1 LHQQFPKGFLCKT
14 HREPGVTWSDVWKNM
29 LVKQKPKVLVV
40 VVVREVCLDAV
51 MGILSQSP
59 AGFPWVWRWTETA
72 GMRLMRG

>member
-1 LHQQFPKGFLCKT
+1 
-14 HREPGVTWSDVWKNM
+14 M

-51 MGILSQSP
+51 MGILSRSP
-59 AGFPWVWRWTETA
+59 AGFPWLWRWTETA